1 MIYLISVIKMF
12 TKENIID
19 FIMITLGTFIIAISV
34 FFFMMPSNLSVG
46 SVSGLSIVI
55 SNFIPFNVST
65 ISMVI
70 NILLLIFG
78 FITIGK
84 EFGIKTVYTSIL
96 LPIFIAMFEHLFPNN
111 ISLTADQTLDAIC
124 YCVIV
129 SIGTA
134 MLFNRNASSGG
145 LDIIGKFLNKYF
157 HLEVGKGIA
166 LSGMLVAISS
176 ILVYDMKTMI
186 ISILATYFS
195 GIVLD
200 NFLFGSTIKKRVC
213 IISQKYQQILDF
225 ILNDLHSGAT
235 TYHAYGAYS
244 DKMNI
249 EINVIVDKNE
259 YIKLINYIT
268 SVDPDAFVT
277 IYAVN
282 EMMYRPKVIK

>member
-1 MIYLISVIKMF
+1 MF
-12 TKENIID
+12 NKENIID

-213 IISQKYQQILDF
+213 IISQKHQQILDF

-235 TYHAYGAYS
+235 TYHAYGTYS

>member
-1 MIYLISVIKMF
+1 MF
-12 TKENIID
+12 NKENIID
-19 FIMITLGTFIIAISV
+19 FIMITLGTFIISISV
-34 FFFMMPSNLSVG
+34 FFFMIPSNLSIG

-55 SNFIPFNVST
+55 SNFLPFNVST

-96 LPIFIAMFEHLFPNN
+96 LPIFIAMFEYLFPNN

-213 IISQKYQQILDF
+213 IISQKHQQILDF

>member
-1 MIYLISVIKMF
+1 MF

-70 NILLLIFG
+70 NILLLIFC

-96 LPIFIAMFEHLFPNN
+96 LPIFIAIFEYLFPNN

>member
-1 MIYLISVIKMF
+1 MF
-12 TKENIID
+12 NKENIID
-19 FIMITLGTFIIAISV
+19 FIMITLGTFIISISV
-34 FFFMMPSNLSVG
+34 FFFMIPSNLSIG

-55 SNFIPFNVST
+55 SNFLPFNVST

-96 LPIFIAMFEHLFPNN
+96 LPIFIAMFEHMFPNN
-111 ISLTADQTLDAIC
+111 ISLTQDQTLDAIC

-157 HLEVGKGIA
+157 HVEVGKGIA

-213 IISQKYQQILDF
+213 IISQKHQQILDF

>member
-1 MIYLISVIKMF
+1 MF
-12 TKENIID
+12 SKENIID

-96 LPIFIAMFEHLFPNN
+96 LPIFIAMFEHMFPNN
-111 ISLTADQTLDAIC
+111 ISLTQDQTLDAIC

-157 HLEVGKGIA
+157 HVEVGKGIA

>member
-1 MIYLISVIKMF
+1 MF

-19 FIMITLGTFIIAISV
+19 FIMITLGTFIISISV
-34 FFFMMPSNLSVG
+34 FFFMIPSNLSIG

-96 LPIFIAMFEHLFPNN
+96 LPIFIAIFEHMFPNN
-111 ISLTADQTLDAIC
+111 LSLTQDQTLDAIC

-157 HLEVGKGIA
+157 NVEVGKGIA

>member
-1 MIYLISVIKMF
+1 MF

-96 LPIFIAMFEHLFPNN
+96 LPIFIAIFEYLFPNN

-166 LSGMLVAISS
+166 LSGMLVEISS

>member
-1 MIYLISVIKMF
+1 MF

-19 FIMITLGTFIIAISV
+19 FIMITLGTFIISISV
-34 FFFMMPSNLSVG
+34 FFFMIPSNLSIG

-96 LPIFIAMFEHLFPNN
+96 LPIFIAMFEHMFPNN
-111 ISLTADQTLDAIC
+111 ISLTQDQTLDAIC

-157 HLEVGKGIA
+157 HVEVGKGIA

>member
-1 MIYLISVIKMF
+1 MF

-19 FIMITLGTFIIAISV
+19 FIMITLGTFIISISV
-34 FFFMMPSNLSVG
+34 FFFMIPSNLSIG

-96 LPIFIAMFEHLFPNN
+96 LRIFFAIFEHMFPNN
-111 ISLTADQTLDAIC
+111 LSLTQDQTLDAIC

-157 HLEVGKGIA
+157 HVEVGKGIA

-213 IISQKYQQILDF
+213 IISQKHQQILDF

>member
-1 MIYLISVIKMF
+1 MF

-96 LPIFIAMFEHLFPNN
+96 LPIFIAIFEHMFPNN
-111 ISLTADQTLDAIC
+111 LSLTQDQTLDAIC

-129 SIGTA
+129 SIGIA

-157 HLEVGKGIA
+157 HVEVGKGIA

>member
-1 MIYLISVIKMF
+1 MF

-19 FIMITLGTFIIAISV
+19 FIMITLGTFIISISV
-34 FFFMMPSNLSVG
+34 FFFMIPSNLSIG

-96 LPIFIAMFEHLFPNN
+96 LPIFIAIFEHMFPNN
-111 ISLTADQTLDAIC
+111 LSLTQDQTLDAIC

-157 HLEVGKGIA
+157 HVEVGKGIA

-186 ISILATYFS
+186 ISILATYVS

>member
-1 MIYLISVIKMF
+1 MF

-34 FFFMMPSNLSVG
+34 FFFMMPSNLSIG

-96 LPIFIAMFEHLFPNN
+96 LPIFIAIFEHMFPNN
-111 ISLTADQTLDAIC
+111 LSLTQDQTLDAIC

>member
-1 MIYLISVIKMF
+1 MF
-12 TKENIID
+12 NKENIID

-96 LPIFIAMFEHLFPNN
+96 LPIFIAMFEHMFPNN
-111 ISLTADQTLDAIC
+111 ISLTQDQTLDAIC

-129 SIGTA
+129 SIGIA

-145 LDIIGKFLNKYF
+145 LDIIGKFLNKSF
-157 HLEVGKGIA
+157 HVEVGKGIA

>member
-1 MIYLISVIKMF
+1 MF

-19 FIMITLGTFIIAISV
+19 FIMITLGTFIISISV
-34 FFFMMPSNLSVG
+34 FFFMIPSNLSIG

-84 EFGIKTVYTSIL
+84 EFGIQTVYTSIL
-96 LPIFIAMFEHLFPNN
+96 LPIFIAIFEHMFPNN
-111 ISLTADQTLDAIC
+111 LSLTQDQTLDAIC

-129 SIGTA
+129 SIGIA

-157 HLEVGKGIA
+157 HVEVGKGIA

>member
-1 MIYLISVIKMF
+1 MF
-12 TKENIID
+12 NKENIID

-213 IISQKYQQILDF
+213 IISQKHQQILDF

>member
-1 MIYLISVIKMF
+1 MF

-19 FIMITLGTFIIAISV
+19 FIMITLGTFIISISV
-34 FFFMMPSNLSVG
+34 FFFMIPSNLSIG

-55 SNFIPFNVST
+55 SNFIPFNFST

-96 LPIFIAMFEHLFPNN
+96 LPIFIAIFEHMFPNN
-111 ISLTADQTLDAIC
+111 LSLTQDQTLDAIC

-157 HLEVGKGIA
+157 HVEVGKGIA

>member
-1 MIYLISVIKMF
+1 MF

-19 FIMITLGTFIIAISV
+19 FIMITLGTFIISISV
-34 FFFMMPSNLSVG
+34 FFFMIPSNLSIG

>member
-1 MIYLISVIKMF
+1 MF
-12 TKENIID
+12 NKENIID

>member
-1 MIYLISVIKMF
+1 MF

-96 LPIFIAMFEHLFPNN
+96 LPIFIAMFEYLFPNN

>member
-1 MIYLISVIKMF
+1 MF

-19 FIMITLGTFIIAISV
+19 FIMITLGTFIISIFV
-34 FFFMMPSNLSVG
+34 FFFMIPSNLSIG

-96 LPIFIAMFEHLFPNN
+96 LPIFIAIFEHMFPNN
-111 ISLTADQTLDAIC
+111 LSLTQDQTLDAIC

-157 HLEVGKGIA
+157 HVEVGKGIA

>member
-1 MIYLISVIKMF
+1 MF

-96 LPIFIAMFEHLFPNN
+96 LPIFIAVFEYLFPNN

-213 IISQKYQQILDF
+213 IISQKHQQILDF

>member
-1 MIYLISVIKMF
+1 MF

-96 LPIFIAMFEHLFPNN
+96 LPIFIAMFEHMFPNN
-111 ISLTADQTLDAIC
+111 ISLTQDQTLDAIC

-129 SIGTA
+129 SIGIA

>member
-1 MIYLISVIKMF
+1 MF
-12 TKENIID
+12 NKENIID

-96 LPIFIAMFEHLFPNN
+96 LPIFIAIFEHLFPNN
-111 ISLTADQTLDAIC
+111 LSLTQDQTLDAIC

-129 SIGTA
+129 SIGIA

-157 HLEVGKGIA
+157 HVEVGKGIA

>member
-1 MIYLISVIKMF
+1 MF

-19 FIMITLGTFIIAISV
+19 FIMITLGTFIISISV
-34 FFFMMPSNLSVG
+34 FFFMIPSNLSIG

-96 LPIFIAMFEHLFPNN
+96 LPIFIAIFEHMFPNN
-111 ISLTADQTLDAIC
+111 LSLTQDQTLDAIC

-259 YIKLINYIT
+259 YIRLINYIT

>member
-1 MIYLISVIKMF
+1 MF
-12 TKENIID
+12 NKENIID

-96 LPIFIAMFEHLFPNN
+96 LPIFIAMFEHMFPNN
-111 ISLTADQTLDAIC
+111 ISLTQDQTLDAIC

-157 HLEVGKGIA
+157 HVEVGKGIA

>member
-1 MIYLISVIKMF
+1 MF
-12 TKENIID
+12 NKENIID
-19 FIMITLGTFIIAISV
+19 FIMITLGTFIISISI
-34 FFFMMPSNLSVG
+34 FFFMIPSNLSIG

-55 SNFIPFNVST
+55 SNFLPFNVST

-96 LPIFIAMFEHLFPNN
+96 LPIFIAMFEYLFPNN

-213 IISQKYQQILDF
+213 IISQKHQQILDF

>member
-1 MIYLISVIKMF
+1 
-12 TKENIID
+12 
-19 FIMITLGTFIIAISV
+19 
-34 FFFMMPSNLSVG
+34 
-46 SVSGLSIVI
+46 
-55 SNFIPFNVST
+55 
-65 ISMVI
+65 MVI

-84 EFGIKTVYTSIL
+84 EFAIKTVYTSIL
-96 LPIFIAMFEHLFPNN
+96 LPIFIAIFEHMFPNN
-111 ISLTADQTLDAIC
+111 LSLTQDQTLDAIC

-157 HLEVGKGIA
+157 HVEVGKGIA

-213 IISQKYQQILDF
+213 IISQKHQQILDF

>member
-1 MIYLISVIKMF
+1 MF
-12 TKENIID
+12 NKENIID
-19 FIMITLGTFIIAISV
+19 FIMITLGTFIISISV
-34 FFFMMPSNLSVG
+34 FFFMIPSNLSIG

-55 SNFIPFNVST
+55 SNFLPFNVST

-96 LPIFIAMFEHLFPNN
+96 LPIFIAMFEHMFPNN
-111 ISLTADQTLDAIC
+111 ISLTQDQTLDAIC

-157 HLEVGKGIA
+157 HVEVGKGIA

>member
-1 MIYLISVIKMF
+1 MF
-12 TKENIID
+12 NKENIID
-19 FIMITLGTFIIAISV
+19 FIMITLGTFIISISV
-34 FFFMMPSNLSVG
+34 FFFMIPSNLSIG

-55 SNFIPFNVST
+55 SNFLPFNVST

-96 LPIFIAMFEHLFPNN
+96 LPIFIAMFEHMFPNN

-213 IISQKYQQILDF
+213 IISQKHQQILDF

>member
-1 MIYLISVIKMF
+1 MF

>member
-1 MIYLISVIKMF
+1 MF
-12 TKENIID
+12 NKENIID

-96 LPIFIAMFEHLFPNN
+96 LPIFIAMFEHMFPNN
-111 ISLTADQTLDAIC
+111 ISLTQDQTLDAIC

-129 SIGTA
+129 SIGIA

-157 HLEVGKGIA
+157 HVEVGKGIA

>member
-1 MIYLISVIKMF
+1 MF

-96 LPIFIAMFEHLFPNN
+96 LPIFIAMFEHMFPNN
-111 ISLTADQTLDAIC
+111 ISLTQDQTLDAIC

-129 SIGTA
+129 SIGIA

-157 HLEVGKGIA
+157 HVEVGKGIA

>member
-1 MIYLISVIKMF
+1 MF

-55 SNFIPFNVST
+55 TNFIPFNVST

-96 LPIFIAMFEHLFPNN
+96 LPIFIAIFEYLFPNN

>member
-1 MIYLISVIKMF
+1 MF

-19 FIMITLGTFIIAISV
+19 FIMITLGTFIISISV
-34 FFFMMPSNLSVG
+34 FFFMIPSNLSIG

-84 EFGIKTVYTSIL
+84 EFGIKTVYTSII
-96 LPIFIAMFEHLFPNN
+96 LPIFIAMFEHMFPNN
-111 ISLTADQTLDAIC
+111 ISLTQDQTLDAIC

-157 HLEVGKGIA
+157 HVEVGKGIA

>member
-1 MIYLISVIKMF
+1 MF

-259 YIKLINYIT
+259 YIKLIDYIT

>member
-1 MIYLISVIKMF
+1 M
-12 TKENIID
+12 
-19 FIMITLGTFIIAISV
+19 
-34 FFFMMPSNLSVG
+34 
-46 SVSGLSIVI
+46 
-55 SNFIPFNVST
+55 
-65 ISMVI
+65 
-70 NILLLIFG
+70 
-78 FITIGK
+78 
-84 EFGIKTVYTSIL
+84 
-96 LPIFIAMFEHLFPNN
+96 LFR
-111 ISLTADQTLDAIC
+111 S
-124 YCVIV
+124 
-129 SIGTA
+129 A

-282 EMMYRPKVIK
+282 EIGRASCRERV

>member
-1 MIYLISVIKMF
+1 MLN
-12 TKENIID
+12 KENMID
-19 FIMITLGTFIIAISV
+19 FIMITAGTFIISISV
-34 FFFMMPSNLSVG
+34 FFFMIPSNLSIG
-46 SVSGLSIVI
+46 SISGLSIVL

-65 ISMVI
+65 ISMVL

-96 LPIFIAMFEHLFPNN
+96 LPIFIGIFEHIFPNN
-111 ISLTADQTLDAIC
+111 ISLTCDQTLDAIC

-129 SIGTA
+129 SIGTS
-134 MLFNRNASSGG
+134 MLFTRNASSGG

-157 HLEVGKGIA
+157 HMEIGKGIA
-166 LSGMLVAISS
+166 MSGMLVAISS

-186 ISILATYFS
+186 ISVLATYFS

-200 NFLFGSTIKKRVC
+200 HFLFGSTIKKRVC
-213 IISQKYQQILDF
+213 IISKKHDDILNY

-244 DKMNI
+244 DNMNL

-282 EMMYRPKVIK
+282 EMMYKPKNIK

>member
-1 MIYLISVIKMF
+1 MF

-19 FIMITLGTFIIAISV
+19 FIMITLGTFIISISV
-34 FFFMMPSNLSVG
+34 FFFMIPSNLSIG

-96 LPIFIAMFEHLFPNN
+96 LPIFIAMFEHMFPNN
-111 ISLTADQTLDAIC
+111 LSLTQDQTLDAIC

-157 HLEVGKGIA
+157 HVEVGKGIA

-213 IISQKYQQILDF
+213 IISQKHQQILDF

>member
-1 MIYLISVIKMF
+1 MF

-96 LPIFIAMFEHLFPNN
+96 LPIFIAVFEYLFPNN

-134 MLFNRNASSGG
+134 MLFSRNASSGG

-213 IISQKYQQILDF
+213 IISQKHQQILDF